1 MLPIPRSIFHSWH
14 SVDVFLPS
22 FIRAL
27 RVNGSGPD
35 AWTERCYETDEI
47 DRAALFLSTFL
58 RRSSRGKL
66 AVPLPLP
73 EDEEIFCTNLLYRKD
88 IFDVYQRVLGK
99 DELDQ
104 NKFCELMLD
113 QLGDQQY
120 VAEDGLT
127 YLANVEIVYNY
138 NTFYFT
144 TLIQAVC
151 PENRGGSYDLDR
163 SIDPHSDICEA
174 AALCS
179 GRYIPARLSGF
190 SREK

>member
-1 MLPIPRSIFHSWH
+1 M
-14 SVDVFLPS
+14 
-22 FIRAL
+22 
-27 RVNGSGPD
+27 
-35 AWTERCYETDEI
+35 
-47 DRAALFLSTFL
+47 
-58 RRSSRGKL
+58 
-66 AVPLPLP
+66 
-73 EDEEIFCTNLLYRKD
+73 NLLYRKD

-174 AALCS
+174 ADQLYEALEEVRGLCGEPWPS
-179 GRYIPARLSGF
+179 PREAPRWATLRRGDPAQPS
-190 SREK
+190 